1 MTHLLADL
9 RLAARSLARAPLF
22 TFVAVVS
29 IALGI
34 GANTAVFTLLDQ
46 VALRPLPI
54 ERPDELVQI
63 HARGEENYGGG
74 SGNGT
79 ELSWPMFRDFQ
90 DKAAGFAGIVGRVST
105 SMHVGH
111 QGSSERV
118 EGDMVSGNFFEVL
131 GVGAALGR
139 VFTPADD
146 RTPGGHPLAVL
157 GYDFW
162 RRRFL
167 GRADVV
173 GQPVLINGQPFTVI
187 GVAARGFYGLQLG
200 VSSDVYV
207 PVIDAA
213 AARPRMAEDR
223 RSALPLGP
231 GLRTAAARRQL
242 REGRRL
248 AFSRSSARSG
258 SRKRRSPSFE
268 RASSETRK
276 QFLASSIHVVEAR
289 QGQASLQREL
299 APSLMILMAVAA
311 GVLLIACANVAN
323 LLIARGAARER
334 ELALRRALGA
344 GRGRLAWLL
353 VAEALVLAA
362 VGSVFGLLL
371 ATWGA
376 GLLVDVFSTTDAPT
390 PVTTSPDLRVVAFT
404 TAIAILTALV
414 SGLAPALR
422 AAKGGVSAALKAA
435 GGGVVREEPR
445 LRKTLVVVQVALS
458 FLMLATAGLFVRSLD
473 NLLRVHPGFVT
484 SQVTSFSVDL
494 ERSGYADTRSQQF
507 ARALHERLQ
516 ALPGVDAAG
525 LALFGI
531 LEGGSWAMAFTIEGF
546 SPKPGERAGSMVNG
560 VSPGYFEALRAPIVR
575 GRAFGP
581 LDARTPP
588 KGEEGWPYRTAI
600 VNETFV
606 KRYFGGRDPIGRH
619 VGFGSDPATP
629 MPMQIV
635 GVVAD
640 AKYTA
645 IREEPRA
652 QIFVPAF
659 ENRDVAGPTFYLR
672 SALPPATIIRAVR
685 QTVASMDPALPVF
698 NVATL
703 EQRVAGSLRTERLV
717 AGLSAAFATLAT
729 LLALVGLYGVM
740 SYTVTRRSR
749 EIGIRMAL
757 GARAA
762 GVAGQVVREAAL
774 LIAGGLLL
782 AIVPA
787 WWLKGFISTELYGI
801 KPADPLTLALAA
813 SGLVGVGLLAAGL
826 PARRAARVDP
836 MTALRDE

>member
-22 TFVAVVS
+22 TVVAIVS

-54 ERPDELVQI
+54 RSPDELVQI
-63 HARGEENYGGG
+63 HAQGEESYGG
-74 SGNGT
+74 SMGNGT

-105 SMHVGH
+105 SMHVGL

-118 EGDMVSGNFFEVL
+118 EGEMVSGNFFEVL

-173 GQPVLINGQPFTVI
+173 GQPVSINGQPFTVI
-187 GVAARGFYGLQLG
+187 GVAAPGFYGLELG

-207 PVIDAA
+207 PVTMQ
-213 AARPRMAEDR
+213 PQ
-223 RSALPLGP
+223 LGP
-231 GLRTAAARRQL
+231 AWLKIDERRFRWVQVYARLQPGASAERAQAGLQPL
-242 REGRRL
+242 
-248 AFSRSSARSG
+248 FSAILQSEAKEPG
-258 SRKRRSPSFE
+258 FE

-276 QFLASSIHVVEAR
+276 QFLASRIHVVEAR
-289 QGQASLQREL
+289 HGQARLQRQL
-299 APSLMILMAVAA
+299 APSLTILMAVAA

-362 VGSVFGLLL
+362 LGSVFGLFL

-376 GLLVDVFSTTDAPT
+376 GMLVDVFSTSDVPP
-390 PVTTSPDLRVVAFT
+390 PVTTSPDLRIVAFT

-422 AAKGGVSAALKAA
+422 AASGGVSAALKAA
-435 GGGVVREEPR
+435 GGGVVREQPR
-445 LRKTLVVVQVALS
+445 LRKSLVVVQVALS

-484 SQVTSFSVDL
+484 SQVTSFAIDL
-494 ERSGYADTRSQQF
+494 ERSGYTDARSQQF
-507 ARALHERLQ
+507 ARALVERLQ
-516 ALPGVDAAG
+516 ALPGVDASG
-525 LALFGI
+525 LAFFGI
-531 LEGGSWAMAFTIEGF
+531 LEGGGWGMDFTVEGF
-546 SPKPGERAGSMVNG
+546 SPKPGESANSMVNG

-581 LDARTPP
+581 RDARTPP

-645 IREEPRA
+645 IREGPRA

-659 ENRDVAGPTFYLR
+659 ENRDVAEPTFYLR

-774 LIAGGLLL
+774 LIACGLLL

-787 WWLKGFISTELYGI
+787 WWLKGFIGTELYGI

>member
-54 ERPDELVQI
+54 QRPDELVQI

-187 GVAARGFYGLQLG
+187 GVAARGFYGLELG

-207 PVIDAA
+207 PVTMQPQLGPAWLKID
-213 AARPRMAEDR
+213 DR
-223 RSALPLGP
+223 RFRWVQVYARLQPGASAERAQAGLQPLFSAIRQSEAQEP
-231 GLRTAAARRQL
+231 G
-242 REGRRL
+242 
-248 AFSRSSARSG
+248 
-258 SRKRRSPSFE
+258 FE

-276 QFLASSIHVVEAR
+276 QFLASQIHVDEAR
-289 QGQASLQREL
+289 HGQASLQREL

-376 GLLVDVFSTTDAPT
+376 GLLVDVFSTTDAPP

-435 GGGVVREEPR
+435 GGGVVREQPR

-494 ERSGYADTRSQQF
+494 ERSGYEDARSQQF

-531 LEGGSWAMAFTIEGF
+531 LEGGGWGMALHRRRLLAQARRARRLH
-546 SPKPGERAGSMVNG
+546 GERREPRLLRGAPRADRARPRVRTARRAHAAQGRGGLALPHGDRQRDLRQALLRRPRSDWPARRLRLR
-560 VSPGYFEALRAPIVR
+560 PGDADADADRRRGRRRQVHGDSRGATSADLRAGVR
-575 GRAFGP
+575 
-581 LDARTPP
+581 
-588 KGEEGWPYRTAI
+588 
-600 VNETFV
+600 
-606 KRYFGGRDPIGRH
+606 
-619 VGFGSDPATP
+619 
-629 MPMQIV
+629 
-635 GVVAD
+635 
-640 AKYTA
+640 
-645 IREEPRA
+645 EPRRRRA
-652 QIFVPAF
+652 DVLPA
-659 ENRDVAGPTFYLR
+659 ERAAARDDHR
-672 SALPPATIIRAVR
+672 VR
-685 QTVASMDPALPVF
+685 CA
-698 NVATL
+698 
-703 EQRVAGSLRTERLV
+703 
-717 AGLSAAFATLAT
+717 
-729 LLALVGLYGVM
+729 
-740 SYTVTRRSR
+740 RRSR
-749 EIGIRMAL
+749 RWIPRC
-757 GARAA
+757 RS
-762 GVAGQVVREAAL
+762 
-774 LIAGGLLL
+774 
-782 AIVPA
+782 
-787 WWLKGFISTELYGI
+787 STWRRW
-801 KPADPLTLALAA
+801 TSA
-813 SGLVGVGLLAAGL
+813 S
-826 PARRAARVDP
+826 PARSGPSGSSPACRPHSRRWRRCSRWSAS
-836 MTALRDE
+836 TA

>member
-22 TFVAVVS
+22 TVVAVAS

-54 ERPDELVQI
+54 QRPGELVQI

-118 EGDMVSGNFFEVL
+118 EGEMVSGNFFEVL

-187 GVAARGFYGLQLG
+187 GVAARGFYGLELG

-207 PVIDAA
+207 PVTMQPQLGPAWLKID
-213 AARPRMAEDR
+213 DR
-223 RSALPLGP
+223 RFRWVQVYARLQPGASAERAQAGLQPLFSAIRQSEAQEP
-231 GLRTAAARRQL
+231 G
-242 REGRRL
+242 
-248 AFSRSSARSG
+248 
-258 SRKRRSPSFE
+258 FE

-276 QFLASSIHVVEAR
+276 QFLASRIHVVEAR
-289 QGQASLQREL
+289 QGNASLQREL

-362 VGSVFGLLL
+362 IGSVFGLLL

-376 GLLVDVFSTTDAPT
+376 GLLVDVFSTTDAPP

-404 TAIAILTALV
+404 TAIAIFTALV

-422 AAKGGVSAALKAA
+422 AANGGVSAALKAA
-435 GGGVVREEPR
+435 GGGVVREQPR

-484 SQVTSFSVDL
+484 SQVTSFSIDL
-494 ERSGYADTRSQQF
+494 ERSGYADARSQQF

-525 LALFGI
+525 LASFGI
-531 LEGGSWAMAFTIEGF
+531 LEGGSWGMAFTVEGF

-560 VSPGYFEALRAPIVR
+560 VSPGYFEALRVPIVR

-600 VNETFV
+600 VNQTFV

-619 VGFGSDPATP
+619 VGFGSDPGTQ
-629 MPMQIV
+629 MPMRIV
-635 GVVAD
+635 GVVVD

-645 IREEPRA
+645 IREEPRP

-659 ENRDVAGPTFYLR
+659 ENRDVAGPTFYVR
-672 SALPPATIIRAVR
+672 SALPTATILRAVR
-685 QTVASMDPALPVF
+685 QTVAAMDPALPVF

-703 EQRVAGSLRTERLV
+703 GERVAGSLRTERLV

-774 LIAGGLLL
+774 LIASGLLL

-787 WWLKGFISTELYGI
+787 WWLKGFIGTELYGI

>member
-1 MTHLLADL
+1 M
-9 RLAARSLARAPLF
+9 
-22 TFVAVVS
+22 
-29 IALGI
+29 
-34 GANTAVFTLLDQ
+34 FTLLDQ

-63 HARGEENYGGG
+63 HARDQELYGG
-74 SGNGT
+74 SMGNGS
-79 ELSWPMFRDFQ
+79 ELSWPMLRDFQ
-90 DKAAGFAGIVGRVST
+90 DKATGFAGIVGRAAT
-105 SMHVGH
+105 SMHVAY

-118 EGDMVSGNFFEVL
+118 EGEMVSGNFFEVL
-131 GVGAALGR
+131 GVRPALGR
-139 VFTPADD
+139 VFTAADD

-157 GYDFW
+157 GYDYW

-167 GRADVV
+167 GRADVL
-173 GQPVLINGQPFTVI
+173 GQSVLINGHPFTVI
-187 GVAARGFYGLQLG
+187 GVAARGFYGLELS

-207 PVIDAA
+207 PVTMQ
-213 AARPRMAEDR
+213 PQ
-223 RSALPLGP
+223 LGP
-231 GLRTAAARRQL
+231 AWLKID
-242 REGRRL
+242 GRRL
-248 AFSRSSARSG
+248 RWVQVYARLQPGTSAERAQAGLQPLFSAILQSEAQG
-258 SRKRRSPSFE
+258 PGFE
-268 RASSETRK
+268 RASSDTRK
-276 QFLASSIHVVEAR
+276 QFLASRIQVAPAR
-289 QGQASLQREL
+289 HGQARLQRQL
-299 APSLMILMAVAA
+299 APSLQILMAVAA

-344 GRGRLAWLL
+344 GRARLAWLL

-362 VGSVFGLLL
+362 IGSACGLIL

-376 GLLVDVFSTTDAPT
+376 GLLVDVFSATDAPP

-422 AAKGGVSAALKAA
+422 AASGGVAAALKAA
-435 GGGVVREEPR
+435 GGGVVREQPR
-445 LRKTLVVVQVALS
+445 LRKSLVVVQVALS

-473 NLLRVHPGFVT
+473 NLLRVHPGFAT
-484 SQVTSFSVDL
+484 SQVTSFTVDL
-494 ERSGYADTRSQQF
+494 ERSGYEAVRSQQF
-507 ARALHERLQ
+507 ARALVERLQ

-525 LALFGI
+525 LAFFGI
-531 LEGGSWAMAFTIEGF
+531 LEGGGWGMGFTVEGF
-546 SPKPGERAGSMVNG
+546 SPKPGESAGSMVNG

-581 LDARTPP
+581 RDARTPP
-588 KGEEGWPYRTAI
+588 EGEEGWPYRTAI

-606 KRYFGGRDPIGRH
+606 KRYFAGRDPIGRH
-619 VGFGSDPATP
+619 VGFGSDPGTP
-629 MPMQIV
+629 MLMQIV

-645 IREEPRA
+645 IREETRP

-659 ENRDVAGPTFYLR
+659 ENRDVAGPTFYVR
-672 SALPPATIIRAVR
+672 SALPPATIIAAVR
-685 QTVASMDPALPVF
+685 QTVAAMDPALPVF

-703 EQRVAGSLRTERLV
+703 DERVEGSLRTERLV

-740 SYTVTRRSR
+740 AYTVTRRSR

-762 GVAGQVVREAAL
+762 GVAGQVVREAAF
-774 LIAGGLLL
+774 LIGGGLLL
-782 AIVPA
+782 AILPA
-787 WWLKGFISTELYGI
+787 WWLKGFIGTELYGVQA
-801 KPADPLTLALAA
+801 ADPLTLALAA

-826 PARRAARVDP
+826 PARRAARIDP